1 MRLIA
6 AGALILMGAASGCAD
21 GADNPGGSASA
32 SSSGADSNRLTA
44 EESDAVARIERGYPD
59 SDVADIED
67 PDGVHCIAVKLVTEF
82 GIEKLVKYGVVDDDL
97 EFDGVS
103 LRPMSATDA
112 ALFVDIE
119 MSCDPT
125 SFEEGVAEFIRGE
138 ERGLSKAAVER
149 CIDAVTEDDVRHAAE
164 GFLREDPEPVIS
176 FYDKLRRAGCGQGY
190 SD

>member
-1 MRLIA
+1 MLL
-6 AGALILMGAASGCAD
+6 GATAGCAG
-21 GADNPGGSASA
+21 GADDPGAGASA
-32 SSSGADSNRLTA
+32 SSNGVDSNGLTA

-67 PDGVHCIAVKLVTEF
+67 PDGVHCMAVKLVTEF
-82 GIEKLVKYGVVDDDL
+82 GIKKLVKYGVVDDDL

-103 LRPMSATDA
+103 LKPMSADDA

-125 SFEEGVAEFIRGE
+125 GFDEGMAEFIRGE
-138 ERGLSKAAVER
+138 ERGLSAAEIER
-149 CIDAVTEDDVRHAAE
+149 CVGAVTEDDVRRAAE
-164 GFLREDPEPVIS
+164 GFLRQDAAPVVS
-176 FYDKLRRAGCGQGY
+176 FYAKLERAGCGQGY

>member
-6 AGALILMGAASGCAD
+6 AGVLVLMGAAAGCAD
-21 GADNPGGSASA
+21 GADNPGGTASA
-32 SSSGADSNRLTA
+32 SSTGVDDNRLTA
-44 EESDAVARIERGYPD
+44 EEADAVARIERGYPD

-67 PDGVHCIAVKLVTEF
+67 PDGVHCMAVKLVTEF
-82 GIEKLVKYGVVDDDL
+82 GIEKLVKYGVVNDAL

-103 LRPMSATDA
+103 LKPMSTTDA

-125 SFEEGVAEFIRGE
+125 SFEEGMAEFIHGE
-138 ERGLSKAAVER
+138 DPGLSKAEVEQ

-164 GFLREDPEPVIS
+164 GFMRQDPEPVIS
-176 FYDKLRRAGCGQGY
+176 FYAKLQRAGCGQGY